1 MASITPGNTTSEAS
15 VVGHGAMSM
24 HAMGISFKY
33 SAHVAGDCISGNLVR
48 SQTRRY
54 QIGFN
59 TINAIITMLVNM
71 EIVTIDNAGRLVIP
85 EFIRKKLHLTK
96 NVPLLITELD
106 DDKIL
111 IRKLDRDEIEQRL
124 REELRGSDIDKVT
137 REVRIEVNKT
147 AKKKYAAI
155 LG

>member
-1 MASITPGNTTSEAS
+1 MNIILNIIMPLLPL
-15 VVGHGAMSM
+15 VV
-24 HAMGISFKY
+24 I
-33 SAHVAGDCISGNLVR
+33 
-48 SQTRRY
+48 
-54 QIGFN
+54 
-59 TINAIITMLVNM
+59 M
-71 EIVTIDNAGRLVIP
+71 EIVTIDNSGRLVIP

-111 IRKLDRDEIEQRL
+111 IRKLDRDEIEKRL
-124 REELRGSDIDKVT
+124 REELRGSDIDKVA

>member
-1 MASITPGNTTSEAS
+1 MPLLPL
-15 VVGHGAMSM
+15 VV
-24 HAMGISFKY
+24 I
-33 SAHVAGDCISGNLVR
+33 
-48 SQTRRY
+48 
-54 QIGFN
+54 
-59 TINAIITMLVNM
+59 M
-71 EIVTIDNAGRLVIP
+71 EIVTIDNSGRLVIP

-111 IRKLDRDEIEQRL
+111 IRKLDRDEIEKGL
-124 REELRGSDIDKVT
+124 REELRGSDIDKVA

>member
-1 MASITPGNTTSEAS
+1 MNIILNIIMPLLPL
-15 VVGHGAMSM
+15 VV
-24 HAMGISFKY
+24 I
-33 SAHVAGDCISGNLVR
+33 
-48 SQTRRY
+48 
-54 QIGFN
+54 
-59 TINAIITMLVNM
+59 M
-71 EIVTIDNAGRLVIP
+71 EIVTIDNSGRLVIP

-111 IRKLDRDEIEQRL
+111 IRKLDRDEIEKGL
-124 REELRGSDIDKVT
+124 REELRGSDIDKVA

>member
-1 MASITPGNTTSEAS
+1 
-15 VVGHGAMSM
+15 
-24 HAMGISFKY
+24 
-33 SAHVAGDCISGNLVR
+33 
-48 SQTRRY
+48 
-54 QIGFN
+54 
-59 TINAIITMLVNM
+59 MLVNM

-111 IRKLDRDEIEQRL
+111 IKKLDRDEIEKKL
-124 REELRGSDIDKVT
+124 REELKGADINQIVS
-137 REVRIEVNKT
+137 EVRTEVHEV
-147 AKKKYAAI
+147 AKKRYAAI

>member
-1 MASITPGNTTSEAS
+1 
-15 VVGHGAMSM
+15 
-24 HAMGISFKY
+24 
-33 SAHVAGDCISGNLVR
+33 
-48 SQTRRY
+48 
-54 QIGFN
+54 
-59 TINAIITMLVNM
+59 M
-71 EIVTIDNAGRLVIP
+71 EIVTVDNAGRLVIP

-111 IRKLDRDEIEQRL
+111 IKKLDRNEIEKRL
-124 REELRGSDIDKVT
+124 REELKGVEIDEIVS
-137 REVRIEVNKT
+137 EVRTEVNKA

>member
-1 MASITPGNTTSEAS
+1 M
-15 VVGHGAMSM
+15 
-24 HAMGISFKY
+24 
-33 SAHVAGDCISGNLVR
+33 R
-48 SQTRRY
+48 SQARRY

-111 IRKLDRDEIEQRL
+111 IKKLDRDEIEKKL
-124 REELRGSDIDKVT
+124 REELKGADINQIVS
-137 REVRIEVNKT
+137 EVRTEVHEV
-147 AKKKYAAI
+147 AKKRYAAI

>member
-1 MASITPGNTTSEAS
+1 MPLLPL
-15 VVGHGAMSM
+15 VV
-24 HAMGISFKY
+24 K
-33 SAHVAGDCISGNLVR
+33 
-48 SQTRRY
+48 
-54 QIGFN
+54 
-59 TINAIITMLVNM
+59 M
-71 EIVTIDNAGRLVIP
+71 EIISIDNSGRLVIP

-111 IRKLDRDEIEQRL
+111 IKKLDRDEIEKRL
-124 REELRGSDIDKVT
+124 REELKGLNIDKIAD
-137 REVRIEVNKT
+137 EVRNEVNEA